1 MFTCTELMPNL
12 APVQATV
19 VGSNSHIIVLPQ
31 AFYPNWLGAS
41 VKSQINFFDQT
52 VVSTDLQ
59 QGIVFIPKSIGVLN
73 IYARPSDRCIT
84 YNFSIEMFAPIS
96 AGTLLEVCCTIDKEK
111 TRIHRPIVGQTTILI
126 DGYFILQGLSD
137 HTIQFNISAAQT
149 FTIKTVSPM
158 SIAIF

>member
-1 MFTCTELMPNL
+1 MFTCTELMPNV

-31 AFYPNWLGAS
+31 AFYPNWLGPS
-41 VKSQINFFDQT
+41 VKSQINLFDQT
-52 VVSTDLQ
+52 VVSTDL

-84 YNFSIEMFAPIS
+84 YNFSIEMFTPIS
-96 AGTLLEVCCTIDKEK
+96 AGALLEVCCTIDKET
-111 TRIHRPIVGQTTILI
+111 TRVHKPIVGQTTILI
-126 DGYFILQGLSD
+126 DGYFTL
-137 HTIQFNISAAQT
+137 QFNISAAQT
-149 FTIKTVSPM
+149 FTIKTVSTM

>member
-31 AFYPNWLGAS
+31 AFYPNWLGPS
-41 VKSQINFFDQT
+41 VKSQINLFDQT
-52 VVSTDLQ
+52 VVSTDL

-84 YNFSIEMFAPIS
+84 YNFSIEMFTPIS
-96 AGTLLEVCCTIDKEK
+96 EGALLEVCCTIDKET
-111 TRIHRPIVGQTTILI
+111 TRVHKPIVGQTTILI
-126 DGYFILQGLSD
+126 DGYFILQGLSG
-137 HTIQFNISAAQT
+137 HTLQFNISAAQT
-149 FTIKTVSPM
+149 FTIKTVSTM